1 MGDRPS
7 LFPFYTLSMKVLLC
21 HVQTNHKPQT
31 TNHKPQTTNHK
42 PQTTNHKPQTTNHKP
57 RLAFKWGFTLS
68 ELLVSLA
75 VLGLIAG
82 LTVPSIVASVS
93 KSKNKILQKETI
105 QVLATIINTGVLDGS
120 LSEISNYD
128 IQSTSS
134 PLVQYFTTRLNATP
148 CPKGNTTFPCDFNF
162 MNEGLTSVRNNHS
175 ARWVF
180 SNGVKVALNFWW
192 LNAIMG
198 STTLPTLSILIDSKP
213 EGTNQWS
220 VVNGDQ
226 ISIICNLSET
236 TITGDTL
243 PGSGFGYTVQ
253 APMKSGFCGP
263 INYEDSFNQYNELYK

>member
-42 PQTTNHKPQTTNHKP
+42 PQTTNHKP
-57 RLAFKWGFTLS
+57 RLTFKIGFTLS

-93 KSKNKILQKETI
+93 KSRNKILQKETI
-105 QVLATIINTGVLDGS
+105 QVLTSILNTGVLDGS

-162 MNEGLTSVRNNHS
+162 LNEGLTSVRNNHS

-180 SNGVKVALNFWW
+180 SNGVKVALNWYW
-192 LNAIMG
+192 LNVS

-213 EGTNQWS
+213 EGTNQWD

-226 ISIICNLSET
+226 IGIVCNLSGT

-243 PGSGFGYTVQ
+243 PPFGYTVQ
-253 APMKSGFCGP
+253 APMKSGSCGP
-263 INYEDSFNQYNELYK
+263 INVGDNINQYNELFK